1 MACFNGE
8 YPMSV
13 PIQMDKL
20 ALEPALGARDRHDFE
35 WPELVPAP
43 VLRQD
48 LG

>member
-20 ALEPALGARDRHDFE
+20 ALEPALGARDRHDTE
-35 WPELVPAP
+35 WPELAPTPA
-43 VLRQD
+43 LRKD
-48 LG
+48 PA